1 MWVPPPISKKGKGVA
16 WLFAAAWGRHGAVRG
31 AAGGGRRAGQRPR
44 HRPRRP
50 PHPPEAPGPPI
61 LPHRP
66 SRDTGRGGRVREAR
80 GRGEGSG
87 WGAVLGG
94 ANTLPTRPKGGV
106 ATNIEVGPFS
116 DSVSPSR
123 RPIPS
128 DGFASRSGVS
138 AHTPPTRT
146 SASTCRPIP
155 WTATTTPRPW
165 DIWGG
170 FGSKLCA
177 SSHRPCSAV
186 TDFRIHDNKSRLE
199 VWPKTLSCF

>member
-94 ANTLPTRPKGGV
+94 ANTLPTRPKGGGSQPTSRLV
-106 ATNIEVGPFS
+106 RFRIPSRHLAGPS
-116 DSVSPSR
+116 PLMVSPPGPESPRTLLQRGPVRLRADQFHGR
-123 RPIPS
+123 RPQPPGPGIF
-128 DGFASRSGVS
+128 GGVLVQNS
-138 AHTPPTRT
+138 VP
-146 SASTCRPIP
+146 
-155 WTATTTPRPW
+155 
-165 DIWGG
+165 
-170 FGSKLCA
+170 L
-177 SSHRPCSAV
+177 
-186 TDFRIHDNKSRLE
+186 RIGP
-199 VWPKTLSCF
+199 VVQ

>member
-1 MWVPPPISKKGKGVA
+1 VRVNALDTVPADLLILPRPPDPQSSPTA
-16 WLFAAAWGRHGAVRG
+16 HHGTRGGAVEYERRAGGVRG
-31 AAGGGRRAGQRPR
+31 AAGGQSWEGRT
-44 HRPRRP
+44 HCLLDRR
-50 PHPPEAPGPPI
+50 
-61 LPHRP
+61 
-66 SRDTGRGGRVREAR
+66 
-80 GRGEGSG
+80 
-87 WGAVLGG
+87 
-94 ANTLPTRPKGGV
+94 GGV